1 MARSYVTPVSHA
13 HSASIGSR
21 ESSLFQATDG
31 GRIVATEACN
41 TTRKPTVLRQTATA
55 TETTPRQTQQQ
66 LTTMDP
72 LGLLLILVIGGIA
85 GWLAGQFM
93 EGRGFG
99 VAGNVIVGIL
109 GALLGGLL
117 LPLGFLG
124 IIGSLISAT
133 AVSYT
138 HLTLPTIYSV

>member
-1 MARSYVTPVSHA
+1 MLTL
-13 HSASIGSR
+13 IG
-21 ESSLFQATDG
+21 L
-31 GRIVATEACN
+31 V
-41 TTRKPTVLRQTATA
+41 
-55 TETTPRQTQQQ
+55 
-66 LTTMDP
+66 
-72 LGLLLILVIGGIA
+72 LILVIGGIA

-99 VAGNVIVGIL
+99 VAGNIIVGIL

-133 AVSYT
+133 VGAALLLFLAKVFNVRR
-138 HLTLPTIYSV
+138 HINL